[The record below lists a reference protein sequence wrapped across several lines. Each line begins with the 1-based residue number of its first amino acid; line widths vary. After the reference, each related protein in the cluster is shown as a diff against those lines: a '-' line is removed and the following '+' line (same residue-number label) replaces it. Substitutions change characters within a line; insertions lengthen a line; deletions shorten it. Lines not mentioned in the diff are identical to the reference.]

1 VILDIP
7 IYLSAHKDKIPLVY
21 ATYFTSFEVWSYTAQ
36 HARNFHNSTDEDSV
50 LSVYGAVSMG
60 PKFPTSEMIALPS
73 YLEPKVQ

>member
-1 VILDIP
+1 MQLILH
-7 IYLSAHKDKIPLVY
+7 LLKSGLTQHK
-21 ATYFTSFEVWSYTAQ
+21 